1 MPKIVLSGTATAT
14 ITNVSQ
20 KACWAS
26 GVVTASHAAPIPS
39 WKAFTNTRT
48 TGTPSNSAR

>member
-1 MPKIVLSGTATAT
+1 MPKIVLSGTATIT

-26 GVVTASHAAPIPS
+26 GVVTASQAAPMPS
-39 WKAFTNTRT
+39 WKALKNTSA
-48 TGTPSNSAR
+48 TGIPSSSAR